1 MTRAESTN
9 VKKRRSF
16 PDLKALIREKYP
28 GLPENQ
34 RKVAD
39 FLLQHLEEAPFL
51 SVVEIEERSGASK
64 ATVVRLAQHLG
75 YSGFLEMRED
85 LVKDLQ
91 SRMMITEMFP
101 LLPKSGRGETLTA
114 VAHQD
119 VENINQTINQ
129 LDPKVFTDVAQM
141 ILEASQVFAV
151 GLGISSLMSRILAYS
166 LNQVAIRCTPCV
178 HDYESFME
186 QIHMIGQGDLLIAF
200 SFPPYSRETIEFVKA
215 VAEKKRAVVAITDRV
230 TSPIGFYASKILPI
244 ASQNMLFTN
253 SFSAM
258 TVLINALTTEVAL
271 RNRVKATKNLKESER
286 LLQENG
292 YYYAG

>member
-230 TSPIGFYASKILPI
+230 TSPIGFYASRVLPI

>member
-215 VAEKKRAVVAITDRV
+215 VADKKRAVVAITDRV

>member
-1 MTRAESTN
+1 MESTN

-215 VAEKKRAVVAITDRV
+215 VADKKRAVVAITDRV
-230 TSPIGFYASKILPI
+230 TSPISFYASRILPI

>member
-215 VAEKKRAVVAITDRV
+215 VAEKKRAGVAITDRG
-230 TSPIGFYASKILPI
+230 TSPIGFYASRVLPI

>member
-1 MTRAESTN
+1 MTRAESTD
-9 VKKRRSF
+9 VKKRRSL

-75 YSGFLEMRED
+75 YSGFLEMREA

-230 TSPIGFYASKILPI
+230 TSPIGFYASRVLPI

>member
-1 MTRAESTN
+1 
-9 VKKRRSF
+9 
-16 PDLKALIREKYP
+16 
-28 GLPENQ
+28 
-34 RKVAD
+34 
-39 FLLQHLEEAPFL
+39 
-51 SVVEIEERSGASK
+51 
-64 ATVVRLAQHLG
+64 
-75 YSGFLEMRED
+75 
-85 LVKDLQ
+85 
-91 SRMMITEMFP
+91 
-101 LLPKSGRGETLTA
+101 
-114 VAHQD
+114 
-119 VENINQTINQ
+119 
-129 LDPKVFTDVAQM
+129 
-141 ILEASQVFAV
+141 
-151 GLGISSLMSRILAYS
+151 
-166 LNQVAIRCTPCV
+166 
-178 HDYESFME
+178 ME

-230 TSPIGFYASKILPI
+230 TSPISFYASRILPI

>member
-34 RKVAD
+34 RKVAE

-230 TSPIGFYASKILPI
+230 TSPIGFYASRVLPI

>member
-230 TSPIGFYASKILPI
+230 TSPIGFYASRILPI

>member
-200 SFPPYSRETIEFVKA
+200 SFPPYYRETIEFVKA

-230 TSPIGFYASKILPI
+230 TSPIGFYASRVLPI